1 MINLFVTNVI
11 LLYIIRCYLMQAV
24 ASYSGL
30 ALIDMFCLKVIWRKP
45 TYGSYH
51 ERVNYLAIGNKFTLL
66 CSVE

>member
-1 MINLFVTNVI
+1 MKGQIVINLFVANVI

-45 TYGSYH
+45 TY
-51 ERVNYLAIGNKFTLL
+51 
-66 CSVE
+66 